1 MLKRGKI
8 GSQSEKEG
16 GGGNFYSKKQNV
28 TDKHV
33 NIIIKLKTKIVSYP
47 LPFPFPPFPL
57 LFPLPLPFPSLP
69 YPLPR
74 FCNCCIYCEEGVEG
88 LNLLKTRQMDKN
100 AGIELFLKLQTKNV
114 VIVKYEKI
122 LFSPLSPIFQG
133 FKVELLKYKSI
144 KKIDKYILVKI

>member
-1 MLKRGKI
+1 
-8 GSQSEKEG
+8 
-16 GGGNFYSKKQNV
+16 
-28 TDKHV
+28 
-33 NIIIKLKTKIVSYP
+33 
-47 LPFPFPPFPL
+47 
-57 LFPLPLPFPSLP
+57 
-69 YPLPR
+69 
-74 FCNCCIYCEEGVEG
+74 
-88 LNLLKTRQMDKN
+88 MDKN